1 MIARHALAACVAA
14 VAWAGAVAPLAGCGA
29 LPGAPPVV
37 AQCSEP
43 NVSDRPGP
51 ALVGQTYGMA
61 MTPLPLNSVQFGA
74 MDIARSMAIQS
85 LYASRTPTGT
95 VQVAARLLSC
105 ADTPVVVRLRTS
117 FLQSSTAPAEPASA
131 WHDVFLAP
139 RATAVYT
146 EMSTSV
152 DAATYLVEITH

>member
-1 MIARHALAACVAA
+1 MTARHFIAACVASVACA
-14 VAWAGAVAPLAGCGA
+14 VGIMPLGGCSA
-29 LPGAPPVV
+29 LPGGPPVV
-37 AQCSEP
+37 AQCSDP
-43 NVSDRPGP
+43 SVGDRAGP
-51 ALVGQTYGMA
+51 ALVGETYGMT

-74 MDIARSMAIQS
+74 TDIARSVAIQS
-85 LYASRTPTGT
+85 LYASRTPSGT

-105 ADTPVVVRLRTS
+105 ADSPMVVRMRTS
-117 FLQSSTAPAEPASA
+117 FQQSSTAPSEPASA

-139 RATAVYT
+139 RTTAVYT

>member
-1 MIARHALAACVAA
+1 MTARHALAARVAA
-14 VAWAGAVAPLAGCGA
+14 IACAVATLALAGCGT

-37 AQCSEP
+37 AQCTEP
-43 NVSDRPGP
+43 EVGNRPGP
-51 ALVGQTYGMA
+51 ALVGQAYGMA

-74 MDIARSMAIQS
+74 LDIARSVAIQS

-105 ADTPVVVRLRTS
+105 ADSPIVVRMRTS
-117 FLQSSTAPAEPASA
+117 FQQASTAPSEPASA

-152 DAATYLVEITH
+152 DAATYLVEISR